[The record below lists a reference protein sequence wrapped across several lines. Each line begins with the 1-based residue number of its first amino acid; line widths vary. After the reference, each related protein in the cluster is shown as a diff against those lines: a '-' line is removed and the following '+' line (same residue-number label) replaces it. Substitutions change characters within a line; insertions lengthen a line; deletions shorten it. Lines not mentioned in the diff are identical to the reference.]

1 MLNERIRALRLAKGL
16 TLQQVGDVFGISRA
30 SVSNWEA
37 GHSQPDPRKIER
49 LAKLFDTSVQFLW
62 SGEHSPLHDGDKSTF
77 AGVPFVSF
85 SDIEMADASIESLA
99 RQSQKFLP
107 TQFPNASRLSF
118 CTNFPTPTEPFHA
131 KLIPPGAIVFFDCST
146 PVKNQSI
153 VLLRS
158 STVKADFFQTE
169 ISSSSLKLRSL
180 TRLQAAPYTPTR
192 PEEIIGTAT
201 GFTLSA
207 YL

>member
-49 LAKLFDTSVQFLW
+49 LAKLFDTSVQFLI
-62 SGEHSPLHDGDKSTF
+62 SGEHSLIPDGDKSTF

-85 SDIEMADASIESLA
+85 SDIQMADASIESLV
-99 RQSQKFLP
+99 RQSQSFLP
-107 TQFPNASRLSF
+107 TQFANVSKLSF
-118 CTNFPTPTEPFHA
+118 CTNFPVPTESFYTN
-131 KLIPPGAIVFFDCST
+131 LIPPGAIVFFDCFT
-146 PVKNQSI
+146 PVKNQSV
-153 VLLRS
+153 VLLRN

-180 TRLQAAPYTPTR
+180 TRLQAAPYIPTR

-201 GFTLSA
+201 GFTISA